1 MNSLLRP
8 LSTYTPKELGEDRP
22 DSEESGLLNK
32 NTSGNS
38 SPRSASDEDAR
49 VSRTSS
55 DTLAEEA
62 IITDETTAASSS
74 VAPDNSHAACQQQL
88 VTLDGHV
95 AIGDID
101 DPPPSANSPPEPA
114 TEGADHIKLARWHMR
129 RGFSQLYHRT
139 ADAVYTTAVPPSKRL
154 FHALPST
161 VQKVLSRIWSRVR
174 RIAIGILS
182 CINVPLAAII
192 VSVIVA
198 TIPSVKSFFYTP
210 GSFVNNTFTSAV
222 NQLGGVAVPLILF
235 ILGGNLCRSTQ
246 PQDDPS
252 DLGYKKEKNRML
264 ACALLSRMVI
274 PLVIMAPLLAL
285 TAKYLP
291 ISILD
296 DPIFLI
302 VCFLLT
308 GAPSALQLAQ
318 MCQVND
324 LYVPVMAN
332 LLVHS
337 YVIWYVQSPYL

>member
-8 LSTYTPKELGEDRP
+8 LNTYTVEELGEVSH
-22 DSEESGLLNK
+22 DSEESGLLNTD
-32 NTSGNS
+32 NTDDT
-38 SPRSASDEDAR
+38 SPRSAVGGHPQAS
-49 VSRTSS
+49 STSS
-55 DTLAEEA
+55 DTLADEE
-62 IITDETTAASSS
+62 IITDETTAGSSS
-74 VAPDNSHAACQQQL
+74 GTQNNNHDARQRPLVQL
-88 VTLDGHV
+88 PGGSITVGE
-95 AIGDID
+95 ID
-101 DPPPSANSPPEPA
+101 DPLPSTSSPEHA
-114 TEGADHIKLARWHMR
+114 VTENADHIKMAKWHMQR
-129 RGFSQLYHRT
+129 SFSQLYHGT
-139 ADAVYTTAVPPSKRL
+139 ADVVYKTTVPPSKRG
-154 FHALPST
+154 FHALPPT
-161 VQKVLSRIWSRVR
+161 IQKILSRTWYWIKK
-174 RIAIGILS
+174 IATGIKD

-192 VSVIVA
+192 VSVVVA

-246 PQDDPS
+246 PQDDPNDIS
-252 DLGYKKEKNRML
+252 YKKEKKRML
-264 ACALLSRMVI
+264 ICAILSRMVV

-337 YVIWYVQSPYL
+337 YVFWYV